1 VWRGKRRG
9 WYHSTTRQ
17 AEARSLPDCS
27 GPRCAR
33 HDDTGWPGELANL
46 CHHHCS
52 AGLAEWGRLPRRAFA
67 GRCETASRCALRES
81 RGGFRGSALPCD
93 HRTRRHDGKC
103 RQPGVPRRLDRH
115 RLGRG
120 SRTLPA
126 GWKALT
132 VLSQDAWDSDQYRA
146 GHGLVPADPIKWG
159 WDWTGAGATT
169 FYERTDSDP
178 LCNTY

>member
-1 VWRGKRRG
+1 VRVAADSVGQRFLAIIALAD
-9 WYHSTTRQ
+9 TT
-17 AEARSLPDCS
+17 
-27 GPRCAR
+27 
-33 HDDTGWPGELANL
+33 ANAV
-46 CHHHCS
+46 S
-52 AGLAEWGRLPRRAFA
+52 P
-67 GRCETASRCALRES
+67 ES
-81 RGGFRGSALPCD
+81 RADSIVTAW
-93 HRTRRHDGKC
+93 
-103 RQPGVPRRLDRH
+103 VA
-115 RLGRG
+115 G